1 MSHSV
6 GRWGYRAAWRAAQ
19 RKLAVCTSR
28 GANVVKTL
36 VVCVTCT
43 GVSLAAVCR
52 AASPPSMSLL
62 QSELATG
69 EFSSAIET
77 AKQLPPQLRDQALG
91 LVAAAQYQA
100 GARQASFTTIAF
112 VQDDRQRAAALSG
125 FDSPSAKKKGSFGGN
140 QADFDSLIDLITS
153 TIAPQTWDSAG
164 GAGSIA
170 PFATGVYV
178 DAEGVLRPALG
189 EDHTGG
195 LAALRRA
202 AAAGE
207 NSVGAR
213 HRSGLRKV
221 SLSRLER
228 AIQLRLASGQPP
240 TEEMGVLAGL
250 ERVKYLLVYPET
262 HDLVLAGPADDWQL
276 DPEGHLVAK
285 TSGHPVVHLDDLVVI
300 LRHMHSAPTRNSA
313 ARSRRRKRAW
323 LGRGSLSPSRTQ
335 QSLPPGDDARDAW
348 LTKLRASLGRQK
360 IEVYGLDPR
369 TRAGRLMVEADY
381 RMKLVGI
388 GLEEGVLG
396 VPSFLSM
403 IEVPKNGALPPL
415 DVLRWW
421 FTLNYDAIGATS
433 EGDAFE
439 IKGQG
444 VKVLS
449 ENELL
454 TALGQRVHTGESE
467 NLNRDFAHNFTQHFP
482 ELAAKYPIYA
492 ELQNVFDLA
501 LVGGLIRTEHLA
513 ERVNWHM
520 LCLADPRQFQVEMA
534 EAPRTVES
542 VINHRIVGGVH
553 ILVGVSGGVDCDP
566 TKLVQPRSIQLD
578 YGRLHEER
586 ARPRRRQFRGTRGGG
601 IRPNDSRSGG
611 MITFGRFAFRSGREL
626 FGLRLGA

>member
-1 MSHSV
+1 MSHSI
-6 GRWGYRAAWRAAQ
+6 GRWGCRASWRAAQ
-19 RKLAVCTSR
+19 RKLAADMSR
-28 GANVVKTL
+28 AINVVK
-36 VVCVTCT
+36 VVAICV
-43 GVSLAAVCR
+43 VVAVASHAAVCR

-62 QSELATG
+62 QSELSTG
-69 EFSSAIET
+69 EFSSAVET
-77 AKQLPPQLRDQALG
+77 ANQLPPQLRDQALG

-100 GARQASFTTIAF
+100 GARQASFTTIAA
-112 VQDDRQRAAALSG
+112 VQDDRQRAATLSG
-125 FDSPSAKKKGSFGGN
+125 LDSPSAKKKGSFGGN

-153 TIAPQTWDSAG
+153 TIAPSTWDSAG

-189 EDHTGG
+189 DDQTGG

-202 AAAGE
+202 AVAGE
-207 NSVGAR
+207 SSEGAR
-213 HRSGLRKV
+213 HHSGLRKI

-228 AIQLRLASGQPP
+228 AIQLRLAAGQRP
-240 TEEMGVLAGL
+240 TEEMQVLAGL

-262 HDLVLAGPADDWQL
+262 HDLVLAGPADDWQV
-276 DPEGHLVAK
+276 DPEGHVVAK

-300 LRHMHSAPTRNSA
+300 LRHMLSAPDAKFGCSITPTQEGLARTRQFVAQS
-313 ARSRRRKRAW
+313 S
-323 LGRGSLSPSRTQ
+323 Q
-335 QSLPPGDDARDAW
+335 QPLPPGDEARESW
-348 LTKLRASLGRQK
+348 LARLRSSLGRQK

-396 VPSFLSM
+396 VPSFLSS

-421 FTLNYDAIGATS
+421 FTLNYDAVGATS

-467 NLNRDFAHNFTQHFP
+467 NLNRDFARNFTQHFP

-513 ERVNWHM
+513 DRVNWHM
-520 LCLADPRQFQVEMA
+520 LCLADPRQYSVEMA
-534 EAPRTVES
+534 EAPRAVES
-542 VINHRIVGGVH
+542 VINHRVVGGVH

-566 TKLVQPRSIQLD
+566 TKLVQPRAIQPD
-578 YGRLHEER
+578 YGRLREER
-586 ARPRRRQFRGTRGGG
+586 ASAAPKSAS
-601 IRPNDSRSGG
+601 PD
-611 MITFGRFAFRSGREL
+611 AWWWD
-626 FGLRLGA
+626 